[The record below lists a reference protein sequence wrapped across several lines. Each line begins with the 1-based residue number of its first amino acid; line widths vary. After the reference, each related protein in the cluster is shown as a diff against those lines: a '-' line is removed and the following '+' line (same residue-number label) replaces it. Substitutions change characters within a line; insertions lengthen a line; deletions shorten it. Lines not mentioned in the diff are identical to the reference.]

1 MNLKSLHDNPMMT
14 SDGLLAAER
23 VVIREGIS
31 IERALNYIG
40 ELEDRIRRLE
50 DRLDNVDSNKKV
62 STPGPKS
69 RPDAV

>member
-23 VVIREGIS
+23 VVIKEGIS

-50 DRLDNVDSNKKV
+50 DRLDEVTAELRK
-62 STPGPKS
+62 
-69 RPDAV
+69 

>member
-23 VVIREGIS
+23 VIIKEGIS
-31 IERALNYIG
+31 IERAFNYIG

-50 DRLDNVDSNKKV
+50 DRLDDVASKLN
-62 STPGPKS
+62 
-69 RPDAV
+69 

>member
-50 DRLDNVDSNKKV
+50 TSLDHLA
-62 STPGPKS
+62 S
-69 RPDAV
+69 RPL

>member
-23 VVIREGIS
+23 VVIRGGIS

-50 DRLDNVDSNKKV
+50 DRLEEVGANLKTVTSAD
-62 STPGPKS
+62 
-69 RPDAV
+69 

>member
-23 VVIREGIS
+23 VIIKEGIS
-31 IERALNYIG
+31 IERAFNYIG

-50 DRLDNVDSNKKV
+50 DRLDEVTAELRK
-62 STPGPKS
+62 
-69 RPDAV
+69 

>member
-23 VVIREGIS
+23 VVIKEGIS
-31 IERALNYIG
+31 IERALNYVG

-50 DRLDNVDSNKKV
+50 DRLDEVTAELRK
-62 STPGPKS
+62 
-69 RPDAV
+69 

>member
-1 MNLKSLHDNPMMT
+1 MSLKSLHDNPMMT

-50 DRLDNVDSNKKV
+50 TRLDHLA
-62 STPGPKS
+62 S
-69 RPDAV
+69 RPL